1 MNELPLSAPYRM
13 WRLAS
18 NSALNMKMDIKSN
31 FLDII
36 TAREI
41 DGITTLHN
49 DYLKHFW
56 LHLQSSSDL
65 LYYRNCM
72 QC

>member
-1 MNELPLSAPYRM
+1 MNKLPLSVPYM
-13 WRLAS
+13 IWRLAS
-18 NSALNMKMDIKSN
+18 NLALNMKMDIKSN

-36 TAREI
+36 MAQEI
-41 DGITTLHN
+41 DCITTQHN

-65 LYYRNCM
+65 
-72 QC
+72 

>member
-1 MNELPLSAPYRM
+1 MNKLPLSVPYRI
-13 WRLAS
+13 WQLAS
-18 NSALNMKMDIKSN
+18 NFPLNMKMDIKSH

-36 TAREI
+36 VADEI
-41 DGITTLHN
+41 DGITMWHN

-65 LYYRNCM
+65 QSDRNRT
-72 QC
+72 